1 MIMEPAA
8 LDRMFHAL
16 SDRSRRGMVDRLGR
30 GPASVMELAKPLS
43 MTLPTVMK
51 HLSVLESSG
60 LVQSEKAGR
69 VRTYRLQQDALGHLD
84 RWISERNRQ
93 Y

>member
-93 Y
+93 N